1 MFTGSIVAIITPM
14 HADGEIDYAALEAL
28 VEWHI
33 KSGTHGIVPVGTTGE
48 SATVSVAEHTKVIRT
63 VVAVANRRI
72 AIIAGTGANSTTEAI
87 ELTRAAKEAGADGCL
102 LVTPYYNRP
111 PQEGLFRHY
120 MAVADAVDIP
130 QVLYNVPARTACDLL
145 PATIARLAPHHNI
158 VGIKEASGHVAR
170 VRQIHDLCGRD
181 FVVLSGEDSKNL
193 ELMREGALGSISV
206 TANVAPAMMSECCTA
221 MLEGDQA
228 RAAAIDA
235 RLQPLHAMLFV
246 EPSPMPVKWALH
258 HLGRIGP
265 GIRLPLVPF
274 SEARRPALASLL
286 AEVLA

>member
-14 HADGEIDYAALEAL
+14 HADGEIDYKALEAL

-63 VVAVANRRI
+63 VVAVANRRV
-72 AIIAGTGANSTTEAI
+72 AIVAGTGANSTTEAI
-87 ELTRAAKEAGADGCL
+87 ELTRAAKDAGADGCL

-145 PATIARLAPHHNI
+145 PATIARLAPHRNI
-158 VGIKEASGHVAR
+158 VGIKEASGDVAR
-170 VRQIHDLCGRD
+170 VRQIHELCGRD

-206 TANVAPAMMSECCTA
+206 TANVAPALMSEFCTA

-246 EPSPMPVKWALH
+246 EPSPMPVKWALN

-274 SEARRPALASLL
+274 SEARRPAMAKLL
-286 AEVLA
+286 SEVLA

>member
-14 HADGEIDYAALEAL
+14 HADGEIDYKALEAL

-33 KSGTHGIVPVGTTGE
+33 KCGTHGIVPVGTTGE

-63 VVAVANRRI
+63 VVAVANRRV
-72 AIIAGTGANSTTEAI
+72 AIVAGTGANSTTEAI
-87 ELTRAAKEAGADGCL
+87 ELTRAAKDAGADGCL

-145 PATIARLAPHHNI
+145 PATIARLAPHRNI
-158 VGIKEASGHVAR
+158 VGIKEASGDVAR
-170 VRQIHDLCGRD
+170 VRQIHELCGRD

-206 TANVAPAMMSECCTA
+206 TANVAPALMSEFCTA

-246 EPSPMPVKWALH
+246 EPSPMPVKWALN
-258 HLGRIGP
+258 HLGRIGS

-274 SEARRPALASLL
+274 SEARRPAMAKLL
-286 AEVLA
+286 TEVLA

>member
-14 HADGEIDYAALEAL
+14 HADGEIDYASLEAL

-48 SATVSVAEHTKVIRT
+48 SATVSVAEHTKVIST
-63 VVAVANRRI
+63 VVAVANRRV

-87 ELTRAAKEAGADGCL
+87 ELTRAAKQAGADGCL

-145 PATIARLAPHHNI
+145 PETIARLAPHRNI
-158 VGIKEASGHVAR
+158 VGIKEASGQVAR

-206 TANVAPAMMSECCTA
+206 TANVAPALMSEFCTA

-246 EPSPMPVKWALH
+246 EPSPMPVKWALN

-274 SEARRPALASLL
+274 SEARRPAMAKLL
-286 AEVLA
+286 AELLA